1 MNEVLILIPA
11 YNEEESIGTLLNKLQ
26 AARTMDY
33 ADVLVINDAS
43 ADQTS
48 RIARRYPITVIDN
61 IFNLG
66 YGSALQLGYKYAA
79 KKGYR
84 YVIQIDADGQHDVSN
99 IQDLYDRLRTRDA
112 NGFLPDIVIG
122 SRFLESSRSFPI
134 SRVKKLAIQ
143 MFRWIVLRISGAPI
157 LDPTSGLQGL
167 NCRAYHYYSQFQNFN
182 FVYPDANMIIQMMML
197 GFRVVEIPS
206 VMHEREAGVSMHAGL
221 IRPLIYMMV
230 MPLSMFSI
238 YFRVKKGIQ
247 KQATQF
253 AGGAADAE
261 DGSTDAKPT
270 GAA

>member
-11 YNEEESIGTLLNKLQ
+11 YNEEESIGALLDKLRDAGV
-26 AARTMDY
+26 AAY

-43 ADQTS
+43 ADNTS
-48 RIARRYPITVIDN
+48 RIARRYPVTVIDN

-66 YGSALQLGYKYAA
+66 YGSGLQLGYKYAVI
-79 KKGYR
+79 KGYR
-84 YVIQIDADGQHDVSN
+84 YVIQIDADGQHDVCN
-99 IQDLYDRLRTRDA
+99 IQNLYDRLRTRDET
-112 NGFLPDIVIG
+112 GCLPDIVIG

-134 SRVKKLAIQ
+134 SRVKKLAIRL
-143 MFRWIVLRISGAPI
+143 FRWIVRRVSGTEI

-167 NCRAYHYYSQFQNFN
+167 NCRAFHYYSQFQNFN

-206 VMHEREAGVSMHAGL
+206 VMHEREAGVSMHAGV

-247 KQATQF
+247 KQATRF
-253 AGGAADAE
+253 TDGPDAQ
-261 DGSTDAKPT
+261 DGSTDAKPIGT
-270 GAA
+270 V